1 MVNFFLNEKCQNFCN
16 LSLSPSFSLS
26 FSLTLGVNCQIILN
40 NQCKRGI
47 SACVTIMCTNFY
59 PLPKQWSH
67 KLPWVLELKSSW
79 INTIFWNLF
88 DQSFNIGIGSA
99 TGVAWQRMAPQPA
112 LPPFPHTNSKVLR
125 EFIFVASF
133 FGGTN
138 FCTLSFCNFCDLKL

>member
-26 FSLTLGVNCQIILN
+26 FSLTLVVNCQIILN

-79 INTIFWNLF
+79 IDTMFWNLF

-112 LPPFPHTNSKVLR
+112 LPHSPTRTVKFYENLFLLLHFLGAQ
-125 EFIFVASF
+125 IFAP
-133 FGGTN
+133 
-138 FCTLSFCNFCDLKL
+138 